1 MAYCPSPPFPP
12 GLDQGGDALSN
23 ILTSSGQWTNENH
36 VCPSRSD
43 RPLPPR
49 EHARLPNRNAMPPR
63 ARPEPP
69 SCAAAQNCC
78 SDDRQG
84 VRRTWI
90 KFAFPSA
97 VEVVRYRLWRGQG
110 SDSRDRSPV
119 TWKLYATT
127 ADDCETGRAE
137 ISSVTATATPSSG
150 GNEYADSPWATSNL
164 PTLVPPS
171 PPPSPPPPSPP
182 PPSPPPSLPPGCDGS
197 AVNTWQPTWASSA
210 DAACALW
217 AVSDDWGALV
227 GGQTA
232 EEACL
237 TPWAQDECAATC
249 CTYSSEDQ
257 PTPVDVEVC
266 VIAAEGDL
274 PKLDGLSVSGGL
286 SGVQKWGPNPD

>member
-1 MAYCPSPPFPP
+1 M
-12 GLDQGGDALSN
+12 
-23 ILTSSGQWTNENH
+23 I
-36 VCPSRSD
+36 
-43 RPLPPR
+43 
-49 EHARLPNRNAMPPR
+49 
-63 ARPEPP
+63 EPP
-69 SCAAAQNCC
+69 SSRSHGPKALLLLGGIMAFVVLTAL
-78 SDDRQG
+78 SH
-84 VRRTWI
+84 RRRNETL
-90 KFAFPSA
+90 PS
-97 VEVVRYRLWRGQG
+97 
-110 SDSRDRSPV
+110 
-119 TWKLYATT
+119 KL
-127 ADDCETGRAE
+127 
-137 ISSVTATATPSSG
+137 
-150 GNEYADSPWATSNL
+150 TSEG
-164 PTLVPPS
+164 
-171 PPPSPPPPSPP
+171 
-182 PPSPPPSLPPGCDGS
+182 PSLPPGCDGS

-286 SGVQKWGPNPD
+286 SGVQKWGPNP